1 MRRFLTAALLI
12 PLVIA
17 LVLWGPPT
25 LLGSVVVALTAVAL
39 WEYFRLAEAAGMK
52 ALPVPGYAFGL
63 AVVLLILTDS
73 PPVVILAAA
82 VFFLMLLW
90 VAAMS
95 PSRQLAACLG
105 SVSATFLGVVYVA
118 VPLGLLAW
126 ICLRRDGPGSFLIL
140 FMLAVIWAGDA
151 AGYYVGSAWGRHKS
165 SPRISPGKSW
175 EGTAGSLAA
184 ALLIGFL
191 FARFLWGDEKYGEP
205 LLLAAALNGAGQLGD
220 LAESALKRAAGV
232 KDSSQLVPG
241 HGGVLDRIDALLFTV
256 PVLWYYWLWKAF

>member
-52 ALPVPGYAFGL
+52 VLPVPGYAFAL
-63 AVVLLILTDS
+63 AVVLLLLTDS
-73 PPVVILAAA
+73 PPVVILAA
-82 VFFLMLLW
+82 VVLFLMVLW

-126 ICLRRDGPGSFLIL
+126 ICLRRDGPFLIL
-140 FMLAVIWAGDA
+140 FMLAVIWMGDA

-191 FARFLWGDEKYGEP
+191 FARFLWGADTYWEP
-205 LLLAAALNGAGQLGD
+205 LLLAAALNVAGQLGD
-220 LAESALKRAAGV
+220 LAESALKRAASA

-241 HGGVLDRIDALLFTV
+241 HGGVLDRLDALLFAV
-256 PVLWYYWLWKAF
+256 PVLWYYWLWKVF

>member
-17 LVLWGPPT
+17 LVLWGPPY
-25 LLGSVVVALTAVAL
+25 LLGSVLLALTGIAL
-39 WEYFRLAEAAGMK
+39 WELFRLAEAAGAK
-52 ALPVPGYAFGL
+52 VLPVPGYAFAL
-63 AVVLLILTDS
+63 VVVLLFLTDS
-73 PPVVILAAA
+73 PPEWILAAV
-82 VFFLMLLW
+82 VFLLMLLW

-95 PSRQLAACLG
+95 PGRQPSDCLA

-126 ICLRRDGPGSFLIL
+126 ICLRRDGPFLVL
-140 FMLAVIWAGDA
+140 FMLGVIWAGDA
-151 AGYYVGSAWGRHKS
+151 AGYYAGSTWGRHKS
-165 SPRISPGKSW
+165 SPRISPGKTW
-175 EGTAGSLAA
+175 EGTAASLTA

-191 FARFLWGDEKYGEP
+191 FAHFLWGADAYWEMV
-205 LLLAAALNGAGQLGD
+205 LVAAVLNGAGQLGD

-241 HGGVLDRIDALLFTV
+241 HGGVLDRIDALLFAV
-256 PVLWYYWLWKAF
+256 PVLWYYWLWKAS

>member
-17 LVLWGPPT
+17 LVLWGPPY
-25 LLGSVVVALTAVAL
+25 LLGSVVVALAAVAL

-52 ALPVPGYAFGL
+52 VLPVPGYAFAL
-63 AVVLLILTDS
+63 AVVLLLLTDS
-73 PPVVILAAA
+73 PPVSILAAA

-90 VAAMS
+90 VAAMF

-126 ICLRRDGPGSFLIL
+126 ICLRRDGPFLIL
-140 FMLAVIWAGDA
+140 FMLVVIWSGDA
-151 AGYYVGSAWGRHKS
+151 AGYYIGSAWGRHKS

-191 FARFLWGDEKYGEP
+191 FARFLWGADTYWEP

-241 HGGVLDRIDALLFTV
+241 HGGVLDRIDALLFAV
-256 PVLWYYWLWKAF
+256 PVLWYYGLWKAF

>member
-52 ALPVPGYAFGL
+52 VLPVPGYAFAL

-73 PPVVILAAA
+73 PPVMILAAA

-105 SVSATFLGVVYVA
+105 SVSATFMGVVYVA

-126 ICLRRDGPGSFLIL
+126 ICLRGDGPFLIL
-140 FMLAVIWAGDA
+140 FMLVVIWAGDA

-191 FARFLWGDEKYGEP
+191 FARFRWGADTYWEP
-205 LLLAAALNGAGQLGD
+205 VLLAAALNVAGQLGD

-241 HGGVLDRIDALLFTV
+241 HGGVLDRIDALLFAV
-256 PVLWYYWLWKAF
+256 PVLWYYGLWKAF

>member
-17 LVLWGPPT
+17 LVLWGPPY
-25 LLGSVVVALTAVAL
+25 LLGSVVVALAAVAL

-52 ALPVPGYAFGL
+52 VLPVPGYAFAL
-63 AVVLLILTDS
+63 AVVLLLLTDS
-73 PPVVILAAA
+73 PPVSILAAA
-82 VFFLMLLW
+82 VFFLMRLW
-90 VAAMS
+90 VAAMF

-126 ICLRRDGPGSFLIL
+126 ICLRRDGPFLIL
-140 FMLAVIWAGDA
+140 FMLVVIWSGDA
-151 AGYYVGSAWGRHKS
+151 AGYYIGSAWGRHKS

-191 FARFLWGDEKYGEP
+191 FARFLWGADTYWEP
-205 LLLAAALNGAGQLGD
+205 VLLAAVLNGAGQLGD

>member
-52 ALPVPGYAFGL
+52 VLSVPGYAFAL
-63 AVVLLILTDS
+63 AVVLLLLTDS
-73 PPVVILAAA
+73 SPVSILAAV

-95 PSRQLAACLG
+95 PSRPLAACLG

-126 ICLRRDGPGSFLIL
+126 ICLRRDGPFLIL
-140 FMLAVIWAGDA
+140 FMLVVIWAGDA

-191 FARFLWGDEKYGEP
+191 FARFLWGADTYWETV
-205 LLLAAALNGAGQLGD
+205 LLAAALNGAGQLGD
-220 LAESALKRAAGV
+220 LAESALKRAAGM

-241 HGGVLDRIDALLFTV
+241 HGGVLDRIDALLFAV